1 MQPLENLIEIQN
13 YLPHRVPMLMVGYI
27 VEFNEDKVVTIFE
40 IKKENLFVENSF
52 FSEIGLIE
60 NAAQTCSTVVAKSY
74 FIDDNLKEKEDVSV
88 VGFISGIKKLQ
99 VHSLPR
105 VGSTIQ
111 TKASLISRFDA
122 DEYKICSMKCTTY
135 FETEILLEAELNLF
149 IQQTNQ

>member
-13 YLPHRVPMLMVGYI
+13 YLPHRAPMLMVDYI
-27 VEFNEDKVVTIFE
+27 VEFNEDEVVTVFE
-40 IKKENLFVENSF
+40 IKNDNLFVENSF

-60 NAAQTCSTVVAKSY
+60 NAAQTCSSIVAKSY
-74 FIDDNLKEKEDVSV
+74 FIDDNHNEKEDVSV

-99 VHSLPR
+99 VDSLPQ
-105 VGSTIQ
+105 VGNTIQ

-135 FETEILLEAELNLF
+135 FETELLFEAELNLY
-149 IQQTNQ
+149 IQKTN

>member
-1 MQPLENLIEIQN
+1 
-13 YLPHRVPMLMVGYI
+13 MLMVDYI
-27 VEFNEDKVVTIFE
+27 VKFNEDKVVTIFE

-88 VGFISGIKKLQ
+88 VGFIIGIKKLQ

-111 TKASLISRFDA
+111 TKASLISRFDG

-135 FETEILLEAELNLF
+135 FEKEILLEAELNLF

>member
-13 YLPHRVPMLMVGYI
+13 YLPHRAPMLMVDHI
-27 VEFNEDKVVTIFE
+27 VEFNENEVITVFE
-40 IKKENLFVENSF
+40 IKNDNLFVQNSF

-60 NAAQTCSTVVAKSY
+60 NAAQTCSSIVAKSY
-74 FIDDNLKEKEDVSV
+74 FVDDNHNEKEDVSV

-99 VHSLPR
+99 VHSLPH
-105 VGSTIQ
+105 VGNTIQ

-135 FETEILLEAELNLF
+135 FENELLFEAELNLF
-149 IQQTNQ
+149 IQKTN